1 MKYVLDTHTHT
12 LASGHAYST
21 IREMA
26 YMAKEKGLELLG
38 ITEHGPAMP
47 GSCHDFYF
55 SNLRVASRNMCG
67 IELLLGVELNILDYN
82 GTVDLEQKILRQ
94 MDVAIASMHMPCIKP
109 GTKEENTRAYIQAM
123 KNPYVNIIG
132 HPDDARYDLDYKGLV
147 LGAREQGVLIEINN
161 ASMQPGGP
169 RVNAMDNDREILRL
183 CRHFKVPVVLGSDA
197 HADEGILNFT
207 YPDQLIQ
214 ELDFPEELIVNTSVD
229 KLKKYVNK
237 YKYQ

>member
-1 MKYVLDTHTHT
+1 MKYVLDLHTHT

-26 YMAKEKGLELLG
+26 YMAKQKGVELLG

-55 SNLRVASRNMCG
+55 SNLWVVSRNMCG
-67 IELLLGVELNILDYN
+67 VELLLGAELNILDYN
-82 GTVDLEQKILRQ
+82 GTVDLSQKILRQ
-94 MDVAIASMHMPCIKP
+94 MDVGIASIHLPCLKP

-132 HPDDARYDLDYKGLV
+132 HPDDARYEVDYKELV
-147 LGAREQGVLIEINN
+147 YAAKEQGVLIEINN

-169 RVNAMDNDREILRL
+169 RVGAMENDRTIMEL
-183 CRHFKVPVVLGSDA
+183 CRQYQVPIILGSDA
-197 HADEGILNFT
+197 HMDEGILNFT
-207 YPDQLIQ
+207 YPEQLIR
-214 ELDFPEELIVNTSVD
+214 ELNFPKELVVNTSVE
-229 KLKKYVNK
+229 KLKNYVNK
-237 YKYQ
+237 YKYR